1 MYSKRSLHTFL
12 WLVSLY
18 SWRCSHLVTSKRKK
32 NIFHIK
38 IHQKKRGGGEK
49 GSDDYILMLKL
60 TYFCCEI
67 MFSSSH
73 NFLKWGP
80 IVMFLA
86 SKCSEMVRLSKKVKI
101 KYRYFFN
108 LYLIL
113 DPETPLIE
121 LERAF
126 YDVRALS
133 FS

>member
-1 MYSKRSLHTFL
+1 
-12 WLVSLY
+12 
-18 SWRCSHLVTSKRKK
+18 
-32 NIFHIK
+32 
-38 IHQKKRGGGEK
+38 
-49 GSDDYILMLKL
+49 
-60 TYFCCEI
+60 
-67 MFSSSH
+67 
-73 NFLKWGP
+73 
-80 IVMFLA
+80 MFLA